1 MTRTPDLL
9 DALGGHLD
17 VEAPD
22 GMILGWRSI
31 RPDLRSRGGFRWPWP
46 GQWAESPDDGRDLT
60 GNHPNKACPSPTL
73 GGLCLAKTWAGAR
86 SGSIPAHTALIV
98 AYQPDDVLGRDDHKL
113 RVRRC
118 LILDVIDVC
127 DHIQQGHAAG
137 ADLSGADLDGA
148 NLTGANL
155 AGAFLDGA
163 NLYGANLTGANLT
176 GANLRWATLGGA
188 NLTGANLTRAFLD
201 GANLYGAN
209 LDGAF
214 LNGAFLD
221 GATLG
226 GANLTRANL
235 TRANL
240 DGAFLNGAFLDGAN
254 LDGAFLDGADLA
266 GACRHSLEPPIPGW
280 AVVDG
285 RLERV

>member
-137 ADLSGADLDGA
+137 ADLSGADL
-148 NLTGANL
+148 
-155 AGAFLDGA
+155 
-163 NLYGANLTGANLT
+163 
-176 GANLRWATLGGA
+176 GGA

-209 LDGAF
+209 L
-214 LNGAFLD
+214 
-221 GATLG
+221 T
-226 GANLTRANL
+226 GANLTG
-235 TRANL
+235 ANL

>member
-9 DALGGHLD
+9 DALGGHLG
-17 VEAPD
+17 VEAPG
-22 GMILGWRSI
+22 GMVLGWRST
-31 RPDLRSRGGFRWPWP
+31 RSDLRSQNGYRWPWP
-46 GQWAESPDDGRDLT
+46 GGWAEAPDDGRDLT

-176 GANLRWATLGGA
+176 GANL
-188 NLTGANLTRAFLD
+188 
-201 GANLYGAN
+201 YGAN
-209 LDGAF
+209 LSGAY
-214 LNGAFLD
+214 LHGAFLD